1 MKFDRFSDCK
11 CQQHWHR
18 QHRHSDPIDKQV
30 AMRHLCQPKYLHS
43 PTSSIYI
50 AVGRGPLGF
59 LWTNMLL
66 NFQYKAITWE
76 FATSSW
82 YRHFARES
90 YDPRA
95 PDSSAAVVI
104 NIRNRKGKERDER
117 STSALLCL
125 RLPMSVNEVT
135 YQGRYAVNVGPVQP
149 CTPSTHTQTVT

>member
-50 AVGRGPLGF
+50 AIGRGPLGF

-95 PDSSAAVVI
+95 PDSSAAIVI
-104 NIRNRKGKERDER
+104 NIRNISDVRQWSCQWGLMLYFHSYNLCVTVHPISKNTSHFR
-117 STSALLCL
+117 SLL
-125 RLPMSVNEVT
+125 
-135 YQGRYAVNVGPVQP
+135 
-149 CTPSTHTQTVT
+149 